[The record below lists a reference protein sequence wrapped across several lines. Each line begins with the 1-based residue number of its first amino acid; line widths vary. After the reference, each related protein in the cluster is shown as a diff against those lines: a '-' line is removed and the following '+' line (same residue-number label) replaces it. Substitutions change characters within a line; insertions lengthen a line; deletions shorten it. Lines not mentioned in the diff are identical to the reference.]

1 MSTPFRLVA
10 FAALLSAVFAAAA
23 LAGDRIDWT
32 PRTDGD
38 SSSAHGEP
46 GEGEHMMA
54 AAPASKA
61 GALPGLAISQD
72 GLTLALDRTR
82 IARDRQEQF
91 GFRILGRDGAPVR
104 AFDVE
109 HTRRM
114 HMIVVRR
121 DATGFQHLHPTLGRD
136 GTWRVALR
144 LPEAGSYRVF
154 ADFATNGVKH
164 TLGADL
170 EVDGTYSPRP
180 LPAPATSATVDG
192 YRVTLDSGAA
202 PAGREHELRFSVT
215 RGGRPVD
222 VEPYLGARGH
232 LVALREGDL
241 AFLHVH
247 PDADSPSF
255 MTEFPSAGRYRLFL
269 QFRDAGRIHTAA
281 FTVLERPEADRRG
294 QNAGPDAPR
303 R

>member
-1 MSTPFRLVA
+1 MSTPIRLVA

-32 PRTDGD
+32 PRSDGAK
-38 SSSAHGEP
+38 SGAHGMAD
-46 GEGEHMMA
+46 EGANAMA
-54 AAPASKA
+54 AAPSGA
-61 GALPGLAISQD
+61 GALPGLAVSQD

-82 IARDRQEQF
+82 LPRDREERL
-91 GFRILGRDGAPVR
+91 GFRIVGRDGAPVR
-104 AFDVE
+104 AFDVQ

-114 HMIVVRR
+114 HLIVVRR

-144 LPEAGSYRVF
+144 LPQAGSYRVF
-154 ADFATNGVKH
+154 ADFATKGVKH

-170 EVDGTYSPRP
+170 EVDGAYSARP
-180 LPAPATSATVDG
+180 LPAPATTATVDG

-202 PAGREHELRFSVT
+202 PAGRERDLRFSVT
-215 RGGRPVD
+215 RGGRPVA

-247 PDADSPSF
+247 PDADSLSF
-255 MTEFPSAGRYRLFL
+255 MTAFPSAGRYRLFL
-269 QFRDAGRIHTAA
+269 QFRHAGRIHTAE
-281 FTVLERPEADRRG
+281 FTREVTS
-294 QNAGPDAPR
+294 
-303 R
+303 